1 LAESPP
7 AGLATDA
14 RTVCVDD
21 RPLAD
26 LINPLVITDAGT
38 LKPIAYDF
46 NPQFNVASIEGLS
59 SDVLR
64 QYKQH
69 ELAPFQELI
78 GGAVAGLQNAQD
90 FVDWF
95 DHCTRL
101 SEAPGGILSEAKN
114 LPFMRPFVSAR
125 RP

>member
-1 LAESPP
+1 VTRALQQEL
-7 AGLATDA
+7 GDEV
-14 RTVCVDD
+14 R
-21 RPLAD
+21 
-26 LINPLVITDAGT
+26 INPLVITDAGT
-38 LKPIAYDF
+38 LKPIADDF
-46 NPQFNVASIEGLS
+46 NPQFNVASIEELS
-59 SDVLR
+59 SDVSR

-69 ELAPFQELI
+69 ELASFHDLI

-101 SEAPGGILSEAKN
+101 SEVTGRQ
-114 LPFMRPFVSAR
+114 LPFLRPFVSAW